1 MTLTFHP
8 LTLSDREA
16 MQAVTL
22 PSGRRNCNYTFAN
35 LVGWQFWYYTEVCVL
50 ENAVVL
56 RYTFDGQREYMV
68 CTSEAL
74 PLELIEALFDDSNGD
89 LTLMGLEDSQTS
101 QLLTLNSQ
109 LSISVEPVRDQ
120 YDYIYRRTDLATL
133 HGRHLDAKR
142 NHIHR
147 FRAEHPD
154 FEYRPLTPESFD
166 ECRRLTEI
174 WKVEKNVNVNDN
186 DNDNDNDKGNETI
199 NAEHRV
205 METIFSNWDALGMT
219 GGSII
224 VDGRMVAFTYG
235 SAVTTDTFD
244 VCVEKADRHVE
255 GAFAIINQQFAE
267 HLPEQYVYLNREEDM
282 GIPGLRQAKLS
293 YHPEILLTYNVVHI
307 TKND

>member
-1 MTLTFHP
+1 MTLAFHP
-8 LTLSDREA
+8 LTLFDREA

-22 PSGRRNCNYTFAN
+22 HSGRRNCNYTFAN

-50 ENAVVL
+50 EKAMVL
-56 RYTFDGQREYMV
+56 RYTFDDQRAYMV
-68 CTSEAL
+68 CTSEDL
-74 PLELIEALFDDSNGD
+74 SLELIEALFDDSNGD
-89 LTLMGLEDSQTS
+89 LTLMGLEDSQVE
-101 QLLTLNSQ
+101 Q
-109 LSISVEPVRDQ
+109 LSMLNGPLSITTEPVRDQ

-133 HGRHLDAKR
+133 HGKHLDAKR
-142 NHIHR
+142 NHINR

-174 WKVEKNVNVNDN
+174 WQEEKNQNDN
-186 DNDNDNDKGNETI
+186 ENENRNETI
-199 NAEHRV
+199 NAELRV
-205 METIFSNWDALGMT
+205 MDTIFSNWDALGMI
-219 GGSII
+219 GGSIF